1 MAKPRHVGRRLVT
14 VQAPD
19 ITWAVRKDSLGPHP
33 HDELRAVEFGKQ
45 RIVVI
50 DAGASVHAQSVGTF
64 EVNEE

>member
-1 MAKPRHVGRRLVT
+1 MAKPRHVGRRRVT

-33 HDELRAVEFGKQ
+33 HDELRAAEFGKQ

-50 DAGASVHAQSVGTF
+50 DGGASVHAQSVGAI